1 MKNTDLITKAR
12 KTIDRHNMLKPGDR
26 VVVALSGGPDSVALL
41 FVLLEFKREFNLSLL
56 AAHVN
61 HKLRGK
67 ESDQDQAFVR
77 KLCSELK
84 VKLYSRSFQVKKEA
98 KKSKLSVEEC
108 ARKIRY
114 DYLNKLADKLKAQK
128 IALGHNFNDQAE
140 TVLIRLIR
148 GSGSLGLSGI
158 PPVKDRIIRPL
169 IEVKR
174 VEIETFLKSN
184 NVVFRIDSS
193 NLRTDYLRNRVRLKL
208 LPILKKEYNPKIEDV
223 LSRTA
228 SILRAEE
235 QLLNKEAQKAYS
247 ETVIEEQKDKI
258 LLDSKRFSGCD
269 EWLKRL
275 LIRDCVKKLKGD
287 LRELGFEKVEALV
300 ALVEKKKS
308 GKSVDLLADVVADV
322 TKEHLSIHKKKEE
335 KFKYRL
341 SYPPKRKIR
350 NLRVK
355 IDSEILPKSST
366 PGRIRGKNQW
376 VAFLDRDKL
385 KPPLT
390 LRSRK
395 NGDRFRPLGM
405 NGTKSVADFLVD
417 LKIPRCDRDEVM
429 LLTSG
434 DRIAWLVGYRIS
446 EEFKV
451 TPKTRKV
458 LRLEVKKE

>member
-1 MKNTDLITKAR
+1 MKNIDLITKAR
-12 KTIDRHNMLKPGDR
+12 KTIDRHKMLKPGDR
-26 VVVALSGGPDSVALL
+26 VIVALSGGPDSVALL
-41 FVLLEFKREFNLSLL
+41 LVLLELKKEFKLSLHV
-56 AAHVN
+56 AHVN

-77 KLCSELK
+77 KLCSDLK
-84 VKLYSRSFQVKKEA
+84 LKLHSRSFQVKKEA

-114 DYLNKLADKLKAQK
+114 DYLNKLADKFKAQK

-169 IEVKR
+169 IDAKR
-174 VEIETFLKSN
+174 VEIERFLKSN
-184 NVVFRIDSS
+184 NVAFRIDSS

-208 LPILKKEYNPKIEDV
+208 LPILKKEYNPKIEEV

-235 QLLNKEAQKAYS
+235 QLLNREAQKAYS
-247 ETVIEEQKDKI
+247 KTVTQEQKDRI
-258 LLDSKRFSGCD
+258 LLDSKRFSECD

-287 LRELGFEKVEALV
+287 LRDLSFEKVEALM
-300 ALVEKKKS
+300 ALVEERKS
-308 GKSVDLLADVVADV
+308 GKSADLLADVVADV
-322 TKEHLSIHKKKEE
+322 TKEHLSIHRKKEE

-341 SYPPKRKIR
+341 SYPPKRRIR
-350 NLRVK
+350 NLGVK

-366 PGRIRGKNQW
+366 PRSIGGEDQW
-376 VAFLDRDKL
+376 VAFLDGDKL
-385 KPPLT
+385 MPPLT

-405 NGTKSVADFLVD
+405 SGTKSVADFLVD
-417 LKIPRCDRDEVM
+417 LKIPRCQRDEVM
-429 LLTSG
+429 LLTSR

-446 EEFKV
+446 EEFKIM
-451 TPKTRKV
+451 PKTRKV
-458 LRLEVKKE
+458 LKIEVKKQ

>member
-1 MKNTDLITKAR
+1 MKKADFISKAK
-12 KTIDRHNMLKPGDR
+12 KTIGRHNMIKSGDK
-26 VVVALSGGPDSVALL
+26 VIVAVSGGPDSVALL
-41 FVLLEFKREFNLSLL
+41 LVLLELKKEFKLCLDV
-56 AAHVN
+56 AHVN

-77 KLCSELK
+77 KLCSDLNLNLHSK
-84 VKLYSRSFQVKKEA
+84 SFQVRKQARKL
-98 KKSKLSVEEC
+98 KLSVEEC
-108 ARKIRY
+108 AREIRY
-114 DYLNKLADKLKAQK
+114 DYLNKLADKLRAQK
-128 IALGHNFNDQAE
+128 IALGHNRDDQAE

-169 IEVKR
+169 IDAKR
-174 VEIETFLKSN
+174 VEIERFLKSN
-184 NVVFRIDSS
+184 NVPFRIDSS

-208 LPILKKEYNPKIEDV
+208 LPILKKEYNPKIEEV

-235 QLLNKEAQKAYS
+235 QLLNREAQKAYS
-247 ETVIEEQKDKI
+247 KTVTQEQKDRI
-258 LLDSKRFSGCD
+258 LLDSKRFSECD

-287 LRELGFEKVEALV
+287 LRELSFEKVEALT
-300 ALVEKKKS
+300 ALVEKRKS
-308 GKSVDLLADVVADV
+308 GKRVDLLADVVADV
-322 TKEHLSIHKKKEE
+322 TKEHLSIHRKKEE
-335 KFKYRL
+335 KFRYPL

-350 NLRVK
+350 NLRVE
-355 IDSEILPKSST
+355 IDSEISLKPPSLRS
-366 PGRIRGKNQW
+366 IRGRDNW
-376 VAFLDRDKL
+376 VAFLDMQKL
-385 KPPLT
+385 KPPLI

-417 LKIPRCDRDEVM
+417 LKIPRCQRDEVM
-429 LLTSG
+429 LLTSQ

-451 TPKTRKV
+451 TPGTKKV
-458 LRLEVKKE
+458 LKIEVKKE